1 MRRTSPVAVALLDAL
16 ARPGAYPATFELS
29 ARSIRFA

>member
-16 ARPGAYPATFELS
+16 ARPGAYAATFEPF
-29 ARSIRFA
+29 ARSIRVA